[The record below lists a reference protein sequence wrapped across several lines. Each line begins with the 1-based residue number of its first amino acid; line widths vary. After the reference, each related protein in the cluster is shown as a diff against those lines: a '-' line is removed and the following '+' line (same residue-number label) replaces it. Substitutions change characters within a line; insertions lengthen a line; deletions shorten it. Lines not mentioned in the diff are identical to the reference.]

1 LKLLRIFA
9 ANDCA
14 MSRLIKQ
21 IRFLTIF
28 FIVALVLSGITTFPV
43 YTELELIIESHIF
56 TDASAMQHWFLKVME
71 GVKATQEEYPFI
83 FYGFDWLA
91 FAHLIIAVL
100 FIGVYKHPVRNR
112 WIIQW
117 AMISCI
123 CVLPLAFIAGTVRGV
138 PIYHIL
144 IDCSFGVF
152 GLIPLR
158 IIQIKIKEL
167 KGFRK
172 KSDATALEP

>member
-1 LKLLRIFA
+1 MTKLV
-9 ANDCA
+9 
-14 MSRLIKQ
+14 KQ
-21 IRFLTIF
+21 IRILTIF
-28 FIVALVLSGITTFPV
+28 FIIVLVISGITAFPV
-43 YTELELIIESHIF
+43 YSELQWIVNVKLFPEDS
-56 TDASAMQHWFLKVME
+56 FLERWLEKVLT
-71 GVKATQEEYPFI
+71 GVKDTQEKYSFI

-91 FAHLIIAVL
+91 FAHLVIALL

-138 PIYHIL
+138 PLQHIL
-144 IDCSFGVF
+144 IDCSFGVL

-158 IIQIKIKEL
+158 IMQIKINRLHKL
-167 KGFRK
+167 KQQQTSGSGK
-172 KSDATALEP
+172 IIDK